1 VGAGPMLTGF
11 FVLKIW
17 ILEKR
22 SILRFSS
29 GNPKPNEILADR
41 KLRT

>member
-1 VGAGPMLTGF
+1 MPTGF
-11 FVLKIW
+11 LCSKYRGLNSGEW

-29 GNPKPNEILADR
+29 GNPKPNEGEE
-41 KLRT
+41 KMT

>member
-1 VGAGPMLTGF
+1 MLTGF
-11 FVLKIW
+11 FALKIW

-29 GNPKPNEILADR
+29 GNPKQNLNWPEITDI
-41 KLRT
+41 KTIGI